1 VQVGLPATG
10 VASQLQLD
18 TKDAATLDR
27 ETESD
32 APVQNFPVPA
42 GEQSG
47 FLFVTGGG
55 HLDEA
60 LRKFIFAMPQHQ
72 VCSIACSVQCSIH
85 VELWKSIVVVTIS
98 VEV

>member
-10 VASQLQLD
+10 VASELKLD
-18 TKDAATLDR
+18 TKDAASLDR
-27 ETESD
+27 ESESD
-32 APVQNFPVPA
+32 APMQNFPVPA

-72 VCSIACSVQCSIH
+72 VCSVQHFACA
-85 VELWKSIVVVTIS
+85 
-98 VEV
+98 